1 MITKEQ
7 KAQIV
12 AKYGQSKKDTGNIFV
27 QIAILTA
34 EIEDLKKHFQ
44 ANPKDNHSKRGFLA
58 KITKRRILLQHLKN
72 EDLELYSKVL
82 NELNLRK

>member
-12 AKYGQSKKDTGNIFV
+12 AKYGANKKDTGNIFV

-34 EIEDLKKHFQ
+34 EIEDLKPHFL
-44 ANPKDNHSKRGFLA
+44 ANPKDNHS
-58 KITKRRILLQHLKN
+58 RRVLLQKLQKEEFCYN
-72 EDLELYSKVL
+72 T
-82 NELNLRK
+82 